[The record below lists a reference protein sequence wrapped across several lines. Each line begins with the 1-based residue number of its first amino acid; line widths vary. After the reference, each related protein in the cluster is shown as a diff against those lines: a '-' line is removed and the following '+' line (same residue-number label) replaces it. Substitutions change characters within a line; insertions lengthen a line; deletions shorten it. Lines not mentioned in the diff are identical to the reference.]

1 MIPYG
6 HQHISEDDIQEVVN
20 VLRSDWL
27 TQGPAVERFES
38 AVAEYCGAQYAV
50 AVSSGTAALH
60 LAALAAGFSPG
71 DEVITSPITFVASAN
86 CIVYAGAIPSFAD
99 IDSDTYCI
107 DIERLQEKISVRTKG
122 VIPVHFSGQPCDMEK
137 LSAVALENRLTVIED
152 AAHALGAS
160 YEVNGEWHKV
170 GSCAHSDMTIF
181 SFHPV
186 KHITT
191 GEGGMITTNNKNFYE
206 RLLLLRSHGITK
218 DRQKMTRN
226 EGSWYYEQHE
236 LGFNY
241 RITDL
246 QCALGLSQTKKI
258 DHFLCRRREI
268 AERYNQAFARIS
280 SLKLPFQ
287 RQGTHSSWHLYVLQ
301 CRDMKRRKLFDR
313 LQDSGTGVHVHYIP
327 VHTQPYYQK
336 YFGFRQGDYPQA
348 ETYYQHAITLPI
360 HPSLSDKEIDFVIS
374 SVLNATR

>member
-20 VLRSDWL
+20 ILRSDWL

-38 AVAEYCGAQYAV
+38 AVAEYCGAKYAV

-60 LAALAAGFSPG
+60 LAALAAGVSPG

-86 CIVYAGAIPSFAD
+86 CIVYAGAIPVFAD

-107 DIERLQEKISVRTKG
+107 DIEQLQEKISVRTKG

-160 YEVNGEWHKV
+160 YEVNGEWHNV

-191 GEGGMITTNNKNFYE
+191 GEGGMITTNNEKLHE
-206 RLLLLRSHGITK
+206 RLVLLRSHGITK
-218 DRQKMTRN
+218 NHQKMMRN

-246 QCALGLSQTKKI
+246 QCALGLSQARKI
-258 DHFLCRRREI
+258 DCFLCRRREI

-280 SLKLPFQ
+280 SLKIPFQ

-301 CRDMKRRKLFDR
+301 CSNMKRRKLFER
-313 LQDSGTGVHVHYIP
+313 LQDSGIGVHVHYIP

-336 YFGFRQGDYPQA
+336 YFGYRQGDYPRA